1 MYKDMFKGRLDLTQM
16 RGLLNRKQPWYFR
29 SLYPE
34 TQRHLSSKMQ
44 VYFKNDYTGAA
55 IDTITSIF
63 PSRLETI
70 PNIKERG
77 DKFRKQLLREVNTG
91 KYQMAA
97 DGQKVGIVGHS
108 VFFKVYTASEH
119 YW

>member
-1 MYKDMFKGRLDLTQM
+1 
-16 RGLLNRKQPWYFR
+16 
-29 SLYPE
+29 
-34 TQRHLSSKMQ
+34 MQ

-77 DKFRKQLLREVNTG
+77 DKFRKQLLREVNSG
-91 KYQMAA
+91 KYEMAA
-97 DGQKVGIVGHS
+97 DGRKVGIVGHS
-108 VFFKVYTASEH
+108 VFFKVYTAYASSKICKFSP
-119 YW
+119 